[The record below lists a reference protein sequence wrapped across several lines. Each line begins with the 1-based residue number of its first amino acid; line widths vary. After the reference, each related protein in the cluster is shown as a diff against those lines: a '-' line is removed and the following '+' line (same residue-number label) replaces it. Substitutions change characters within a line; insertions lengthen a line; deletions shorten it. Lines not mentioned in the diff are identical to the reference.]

1 MYIVRDLSGDSV
13 FVVDSLN
20 DLQNLIKALEDDNVD
35 KLSKYDD
42 ITKAMDDLESL
53 RNEYLSD
60 LKLLRR
66 KYGPKI
72 EEAVRRVNSLVD

>member
-1 MYIVRDLSGDSV
+1 MYIVRDLSTDGV

-20 DLQNLIKALEDDNVD
+20 DLQNLMKALEDDSLD
-35 KLSKYDD
+35 ELSKYDD
-42 ITKAMDDLESL
+42 IAKAMNDLESV
-53 RNEYLSD
+53 RNDYLSD

>member
-20 DLQNLIKALEDDNVD
+20 DLQNLIKALKDDNVD

>member
-1 MYIVRDLSGDSV
+1 MYIVRDLSTDGV

-20 DLQNLIKALEDDNVD
+20 DLQNLMKALEDDSLD
-35 KLSKYDD
+35 ELSKYDD
-42 ITKAMDDLESL
+42 ITKAMNDLESV
-53 RNEYLSD
+53 RNDYLSD

-72 EEAVRRVNSLVD
+72 EEAVRKVNSLIE

>member
-20 DLQNLIKALEDDNVD
+20 DLQNLIKALEDNNVD

-53 RNEYLSD
+53 RNDYLSD

>member
-1 MYIVRDLSGDSV
+1 MYIVRDLSTDGV

-20 DLQNLIKALEDDNVD
+20 DLQNLIKALEDDSLD
-35 KLSKYDD
+35 ELSKYDD
-42 ITKAMDDLESL
+42 MTKAMNDLESV
-53 RNEYLSD
+53 RNDYLSD

-72 EEAVRRVNSLVD
+72 EEAVRKVNSLIE

>member
-42 ITKAMDDLESL
+42 ITKAMDDLEYL

-72 EEAVRRVNSLVD
+72 EEAVRRVDSLVD

>member
-20 DLQNLIKALEDDNVD
+20 HLQNLIKALEDDNVD

>member
-20 DLQNLIKALEDDNVD
+20 DFQNLIKALEDDNVD

-42 ITKAMDDLESL
+42 ITKAMDDLEYL